1 MLSKQELLT
10 AMYAAFNRRDIDSVL
25 AKMHPDVDWPNGM
38 EGGRVHGTKAVH
50 DYWTRQ
56 WAMMDPRVEPL
67 LIEDDPAGSTLVH
80 VHQLVRDLSGKV
92 LIDQTVQHLYRINNG
107 LVERMDIGVTTPSTG
122 EKIK

>member
-1 MLSKQELLT
+1 MQSKQDLLT
-10 AMYAAFNRRDIDSVL
+10 TMYAAFNRRDIDTVL

-38 EGGRVHGTKAVH
+38 EGGRVRGTAAVH

-67 LIEDDPAGSTLVH
+67 LIEDDSTGRTMVH

-92 LIDQTVQHLYRINNG
+92 LIDQTVLHLYTIRNG
-107 LVERMDIGVTTPSTG
+107 LVERMDIEQPAPSTG
-122 EKIK
+122 EKIN